1 MSKRQTVEY
10 YCDICDKVYPE
21 DMLYEVTIPTTMR
34 AEVDPVQFVDGH
46 TCRACAIELS
56 RYIRELRQGTIKQ
69 TTNYES
75 TRQQPPVYESESL
88 QERIADTLHSI
99 LQYNQEQYPERGLHY
114 ACCNKDGHVC
124 VQDTCNPETASVWDT
139 DQHVSSGL
147 SLIVTDRP
155 DLGTWLKDNAS
166 SIPEAFKYAA
176 VDING
181 VACACVKPPVFLV
194 GKDSWDDFPD
204 DTYSIPGVWDARY
217 PGAIYSLTSYRKGT
231 LNEHQIFQG

>member
-21 DMLYEVTIPTTMR
+21 DMLYEVTIPTVTQ
-34 AEVDPVQFVDGH
+34 AADDPVQFMDGH
-46 TCRACAIELS
+46 TCHACAVKLS
-56 RYIRELRQGTIKQ
+56 RYIKQLRQGTYEQK
-69 TTNYES
+69 TDYES
-75 TRQQPPVYESESL
+75 TTQQQQDPDSL
-88 QERIADTLHSI
+88 QERIADSLHSI
-99 LQYNQEQYPERGLHY
+99 LQYNQKQYPERGLHY
-114 ACCNKDGHVC
+114 ACCNKEGRVC
-124 VQDTCNPETASVWDT
+124 VQDTCNLETAGVWAT
-139 DQHVSSGL
+139 DQHVPPGL

-155 DLGTWLKDNAS
+155 DFGAWLQDNAS

-217 PGAIYSLTSYRKGT
+217 PGAIYSLVHYRKGT
-231 LNEHQIFQG
+231 PK

>member
-21 DMLYEVTIPTTMR
+21 DMLYEVTIPMTTEPDE
-34 AEVDPVQFVDGH
+34 ADPVQYTDGH
-46 TCRACAIELS
+46 TCYACAIKLS
-56 RYIRELRQGTIKQ
+56 RYIKQLKQGTYEQK
-69 TTNYES
+69 TDRES
-75 TRQQPPVYESESL
+75 TTQQQQDPDSLYE
-88 QERIADTLHSI
+88 QVTTKLHDV
-99 LQYNQEQYPERGLHY
+99 LQYTQRMHPDKGAHY
-114 ACCNKDGHVC
+114 AYCGPSGHIFTK
-124 VQDTCNPETASVWDT
+124 DTCNLETAWVYDT
-139 DQHVSSGL
+139 NKYAPAGL
-147 SLIVTDRP
+147 DFIVTDLP

-194 GKDSWDDFPD
+194 GKDGWDDFPD

-217 PGAIYSLTSYRKGT
+217 PGAIYSLVHYRKGT
-231 LNEHQIFQG
+231 PK